1 VNQDE
6 IRAYNMDY
14 LRLTSEQYDEHQRL
28 WVMKM
33 SEWPPA
39 LWRYVYRYQ
48 RKYMLCG
55 EVVIAAIAD
64 WVRGEE
70 EEFVEQPQEV

>member
-1 VNQDE
+1 
-6 IRAYNMDY
+6 
-14 LRLTSEQYDEHQRL
+14 
-28 WVMKM
+28 
-33 SEWPPA
+33 
-39 LWRYVYRYQ
+39 
-48 RKYMLCG
+48 MLCG